1 MIKGKKAL
9 GRDTVLS
16 ILRAVPEKRTGGMQ
30 FTGEVMTGE
39 KGKET
44 KERRLNKQIVTEDKR
59 NAVTLGILGER
70 GS

>member
-1 MIKGKKAL
+1 
-9 GRDTVLS
+9 
-16 ILRAVPEKRTGGMQ
+16 MQ
-30 FTGEVMTGE
+30 FTGEVMPGE

-59 NAVTLGILGER
+59 NAVTLGTLGER